1 MKTTIARDGKHEL
14 WVSFFVFFLFDEES
28 NSMIEW
34 KTKRKCTKLPTISEM
49 WNNFSIKNYTH
60 THEQQST
67 ASRKMK
73 WEEKVSEKE
82 RQQMKNGKKNYKASK
97 RSEKTYKWNEM
108 RPNDIQKTIHEQIW
122 LGIKYMYTI
131 QCVYG
136 VHCGAHTLTY
146 ACMCRWISNSH
157 IRAHTH
163 RSYAAFNNNN
173 NKNTEQ
179 QASK

>member
-1 MKTTIARDGKHEL
+1 MSCEFPSS
-14 WVSFFVFFLFDEES
+14 SFS
-28 NSMIEW
+28 CS
-34 KTKRKCTKLPTISEM
+34 TKNRIVWLNGRQSANAPNYQQFQKCEIIFRSKI
-49 WNNFSIKNYTH
+49 TH

-82 RQQMKNGKKNYKASK
+82 RQQMKNGKKNYNASK

-173 NKNTEQ
+173 KNTEQ